1 MNWQRIRDKVYC
13 YTLLVLI
20 ALYYSQGVLLPGGEA
35 IGQVLLVIIFIISFY
50 YLVKMLLSKNKF
62 TSFMKIW
69 LFFMIMYI
77 FYFLLYDNYAQ
88 YSILKM
94 VLLNFLPFFPF
105 YYFSER
111 GVLTHKHLIAFF
123 LILLPVLILKFN
135 QSIHALRLERMS
147 DEVVDNTVY
156 LFIGLLPFV
165 FLFRKKLYSFLL
177 LMIIWYFMI
186 QSAKRAA
193 ILCGAVALA
202 LIVFDYLYAS
212 ENRSK
217 IGRYIVAVFLLFAVG
232 YFGYDLYE
240 QNQFLIERMQQMLGG
255 DSSGRD
261 NLIETLFGV
270 WYNSDSLLPYLFG
283 YGYNASGLYSIH
295 VSHNDWID
303 MLISF
308 GLFGLL
314 VYFALFRLLF
324 LQIFQK
330 DWSKDKKIILILVV
344 CIAIITSLTS
354 RWYWSTFAYMQ
365 ILILPYLLATHK
377 KEM

>member
-1 MNWQRIRDKVYC
+1 MIV
-13 YTLLVLI
+13 
-20 ALYYSQGVLLPGGEA
+20 LYYSQGTLLPEGEA
-35 IGQVLLVIIFIISFY
+35 IGQVLLALTFAISIY
-50 YLVKMLLSKNKF
+50 YLLKLLLIKNKF
-62 TSFMKIW
+62 TDFMKVW
-69 LFFMIMYI
+69 LFFMMMYI
-77 FYFLLYDNYAQ
+77 FYFLLYGDFTEYR
-88 YSILKM
+88 ILKM

-111 GVLTHKHLIAFF
+111 EVLTRKHLMAFF

-135 QSIHALRLERMS
+135 QSQSALRLERMR

-165 FLFRKKLYSFLL
+165 FLFRRKLLSFLF

-186 QSAKRAA
+186 ESAKRAA
-193 ILCGAVALA
+193 IVCGIVALG
-202 LIVFDYLYAS
+202 LIVFEYLYAS
-212 ENRSK
+212 EGKSK
-217 IGRYIVAVFLLFAVG
+217 IKRYIVSVFLLFAVA

-240 QNQFLIERMQQMLGG
+240 RNQYLMERMQQMIGG

-261 NLIETLFGV
+261 NLIETLLGV
-270 WYNSDSLLPYLFG
+270 WYQADSLIPYLFG
-283 YGYNASGLYSIH
+283 YGYNASGLNSVH
-295 VSHNDWID
+295 VSHNDWVD
-303 MLISF
+303 MLVSF

-314 VYFALFRLLF
+314 VYLALFRLLI
-324 LQIFQK
+324 LQVFQK

-365 ILILPYLLATHK
+365 ILILPYLLATHEK
-377 KEM
+377 KL

>member
-1 MNWQRIRDKVYC
+1 MKV
-13 YTLLVLI
+13 
-20 ALYYSQGVLLPGGEA
+20 
-35 IGQVLLVIIFIISFY
+35 
-50 YLVKMLLSKNKF
+50 
-62 TSFMKIW
+62 W
-69 LFFMIMYI
+69 LFFMMMYI
-77 FYFLLYDNYAQ
+77 FYFLLYGDFTEYR
-88 YSILKM
+88 ILKM

-111 GVLTHKHLIAFF
+111 EVLTRKHLMAFF

-135 QSIHALRLERMS
+135 QSQSALRLERMR

-165 FLFRKKLYSFLL
+165 FLFRRKLLSFLF

-186 QSAKRAA
+186 ESAKRAA
-193 ILCGAVALA
+193 IVCGIVALG
-202 LIVFDYLYAS
+202 LIVFEYLYAS
-212 ENRSK
+212 EGKSK
-217 IGRYIVAVFLLFAVG
+217 IKRYIVSVFLLFAVA

-240 QNQFLIERMQQMLGG
+240 RNQYLMERMQQMIGG

-261 NLIETLFGV
+261 NLIETLLGV
-270 WYNSDSLLPYLFG
+270 WYQADSLIPYLFG
-283 YGYNASGLYSIH
+283 YGYNASGLNSVH
-295 VSHNDWID
+295 VSHNDWVD
-303 MLISF
+303 MLVSF

-314 VYFALFRLLF
+314 VYLALFRLLI
-324 LQIFQK
+324 LQVFQK

-365 ILILPYLLATHK
+365 ILILPYLLATHEK
-377 KEM
+377 KL